1 MKPTKEANEIKRR
14 VARMLDRLAF
24 SPENVVAAAV
34 ETPVMFRDAVE
45 YRKLCLFERN
55 QAKARYERAAAD
67 VALKLRKAARDC
79 GDRTTEGEISA
90 RVASNLKLI
99 PFVSARDRAEEAE
112 EYSRLVVDTIRVR
125 RTCLEMIA
133 QLVREEISIQSAVEG
148 NRGKLDDLQRKLSAR
163 YPGDELSTARWME
176 DS

>member
-67 VALKLRKAARDC
+67 TFHGHTCGLKTLFIDLDGTQKC
-79 GDRTTEGEISA
+79 
-90 RVASNLKLI
+90 K
-99 PFVSARDRAEEAE
+99 P
-112 EYSRLVVDTIRVR
+112 VDFFCAFKR
-125 RTCLEMIA
+125 
-133 QLVREEISIQSAVEG
+133 
-148 NRGKLDDLQRKLSAR
+148 
-163 YPGDELSTARWME
+163 
-176 DS
+176 